1 MQDYIIA
8 SSARGTNGVVL
19 VALVVCGWLRLLNI
33 NKGQEVLGYSTS
45 TSVQLQSHPL
55 AQGQI
60 IQKAPSTFIFP
71 ILVFKVFGT
80 VFIFV
85 RKHYFF
91 HVKSS
96 SNRLVLWF
104 EMFSGLSRLCSI
116 GVFVNGLK
124 RTQLPLICSQ
134 AVCTVYFAI
143 HRSTY

>member
-1 MQDYIIA
+1 MQDQIIA

-55 AQGQI
+55 TPGQI
-60 IQKAPSTFIFP
+60 IQKATFKIFP

-85 RKHYFF
+85 RKHYFLML
-91 HVKSS
+91 
-96 SNRLVLWF
+96 NRLLIDRLF
-104 EMFSGLSRLCSI
+104 ELFPGLSRLCTI